1 MKQPLTETPLR
12 AIRKKT
18 KKTLREVSIG
28 TGIEQGNLSRIE
40 TLKQSPTP
48 ELAEKLSKYYKGKIS
63 EVQILYPLRYMAK
76 SAA

>member
-1 MKQPLTETPLR
+1 MKQLLTETPLR